1 MTKSD
6 QNTSNPSDSAE
17 EQFLQEISISKHISQ
32 QANDLFKEKRKNPK
46 DFLFEA
52 DPNATPNN
60 PFAVDSASASA
71 NAQLPLEL

>member
-17 EQFLQEISISKHISQ
+17 EQFLQEISIPKHISR

-52 DPNATPNN
+52 DTTGQDIDDLADNLFEALYDHTNK
-60 PFAVDSASASA
+60 
-71 NAQLPLEL
+71 

>member
-52 DPNATPNN
+52 DPKVQDIDELADNLFEALYDHTNN
-60 PFAVDSASASA
+60 K
-71 NAQLPLEL
+71 

>member
-17 EQFLQEISISKHISQ
+17 EQFLQEISIPKHISQ
-32 QANDLFKEKRKNPK
+32 QANDLFKQKKEKQE

-52 DPNATPNN
+52 DPKGQNIDELADNLFEALYDHTNN
-60 PFAVDSASASA
+60 K
-71 NAQLPLEL
+71 

>member
-6 QNTSNPSDSAE
+6 QNISNQSDSAE
-17 EQFLQEISISKHISQ
+17 EQFLQEISIPKHISR

-52 DPNATPNN
+52 DPTGQDIDDLADNLFEALYDHTNK
-60 PFAVDSASASA
+60 
-71 NAQLPLEL
+71 

>member
-52 DPNATPNN
+52 DPNVQDIDELADNLFEALYDHTNN
-60 PFAVDSASASA
+60 K
-71 NAQLPLEL
+71 